1 MKFTAAQLRD
11 FLPVLPHYESL
22 PITARRE
29 LASVER
35 PAQTCSADEFPT
47 SLEILIDTGFLL
59 PPAERGR
66 CSVAPSRQEFL
77 RVLRAFRGPSV
88 FRTPKQP
95 VFVKYMGDL
104 FTVAEREALRRDP
117 ADYSERSWILFR
129 QLTAPDWVENFL
141 IATNGDWENPHLIP
155 GTPALLSDTE
165 VLRTAQSLVRW
176 LLDHGAP
183 VAMRD
188 IPAFSQ
194 DAEFLSPALY
204 ASLRYALLFAALD
217 PDTMSVTIG
226 VWPAITAHL
235 AMAAE
240 PPPRS
245 VVPDKTLETPF
256 LLEDMTALLIACAT
270 EPLRLRANDGQ
281 LFAKT
286 VRDLSHTLHPL
297 PKWVEEAFGLD
308 PETRLLTTLAYV
320 RTFEL
325 VEEGL
330 VEKEGYSP
338 SHLAIS
344 AQGRHWLSLNVGDRL
359 RVLIDGVLDRKQ
371 AVDGFQDFEGAQ
383 IGLLSPQVRV
393 GTVMRSPPDLPAALM
408 KPFQSLQDDGFFPLE
423 GIATFSLAD
432 NPLLTIF
439 RRDKNAYFSADSA
452 YLYHPDAEQLQQLWR
467 EVVRGFVRSRLFP
480 LGAVRLGKGKEGL
493 SITITPAGRYFLGQT
508 KQWQWA
514 AAATDSQVIVQPNF
528 EVTFLGEAPGVEA
541 EIGRFAER
549 RGRQIGA
556 LFQITKKSIFAASA
570 AGMAAENTLA
580 ILDRVCTRD
589 VPGNVRREIHGWFAQ
604 CRKVSFES
612 SMLIRCP
619 DRETA
624 LRIVGL
630 AKGSAVA
637 LTDTILEY
645 KDPGKQRPWLIKKL
659 KEMGVLVSVQEKAK
673 PAPAQRAS
681 RRWGRW

>member
-1 MKFTAAQLRD
+1 MKLTAAQLRD
-11 FLPVLPHYESL
+11 FLSVLSHYESL
-22 PITARRE
+22 PITARRD
-29 LASVER
+29 LASIER
-35 PAQTCSADEFPT
+35 PAQTCSAEELPN

-59 PPAERGR
+59 PRAERGR

-77 RVLRAFRGPSV
+77 RVLRALRGPSV
-88 FRTPKQP
+88 FRAPKQP

-104 FTVAEREALRRDP
+104 FTVAEREAFRRDP
-117 ADYSERSWILFR
+117 AAYSERNWILFR

-141 IATNGDWENPHLIP
+141 IATNGDWENPYLIP
-155 GTPALLSDTE
+155 GTPALLSDTA
-165 VLRTAQSLVRW
+165 VLRRAQSLVRW

-188 IPAFSQ
+188 IPAFPQ

-235 AMAAE
+235 VMAAE

-245 VVPDKTLETPF
+245 VVPDQTLETPF

-330 VEKEGYSP
+330 FEEGNPP
-338 SHLAIS
+338 SHMAIG
-344 AQGRHWLSLNVGDRL
+344 AQGRHWLSLSVGDRL

-371 AVDGFQDFEGAQ
+371 AVNGFQGFKGAQ
-383 IGLLSPQVRV
+383 IGLLAPQVHV
-393 GTVMRSPPDLPAALM
+393 GTVMKSPPDLPAAVM
-408 KPFQSLQDDGFFPLE
+408 KPFRSLQDDGFFPLE
-423 GIATFSLAD
+423 GIATFSLTE
-432 NPLLTIF
+432 NPLLAIL
-439 RRDKNAYFSADSA
+439 RQDKNAYFSADYA
-452 YLYHPDAEQLQQLWR
+452 YLNHPDTEQLQQLWR

-480 LGAVRLGKGKEGL
+480 LGGVRLGKGKEGL

-508 KQWQWA
+508 KQWQW

-549 RGRQIGA
+549 RGRQMGA

-570 AGMAAENTLA
+570 AAMTAENALA

-637 LTDTILEY
+637 LNDTILEY
-645 KDPGKQRPWLIKKL
+645 KDPGKQRSGLIKKL

-673 PAPAQRAS
+673 PAPVQRAR